1 MKNILD
7 KIREGSVLVGDGAWG
22 TLLYSMGLDSTECPE
37 LWNITN
43 RDRVLNVARN
53 YVDAG
58 ANIIETNSFGGS
70 SLKLGLY
77 GLGERAQEINRAAAM
92 ISKEAAGENVYVFG
106 SIGPTGKILMMGD
119 VSEQDVY
126 DSFATQATS
135 LEQGGADAL
144 IIETMTAL
152 DEAKIAIKAAKE
164 NSSLPVIC
172 TFSFDKTVDGNYRTM
187 MGVSPTDMLSEL
199 IDSGVDIMGTN
210 CGNGLDGMIEIVKE
224 IRKVNKSVL
233 LMVQANA
240 GIPEIID
247 GKSYFKEG
255 PSEMAEKL
263 SHLIEQNV
271 NIIGGCCGTTP
282 EHIAR
287 FAEVISL
294 SNSRNK

>member
-7 KIREGSVLVGDGAWG
+7 KIREGSVLLGDGAWG

-43 RDRVLNVARN
+43 PGRVLDVARS
-53 YVDAG
+53 YVEAG

-70 SLKLGLY
+70 GLKLNMY
-77 GLGERAQEINRAAAM
+77 GLGERADEINRAAAM
-92 ISKEAAGENVYVFG
+92 ISREAAGENVYVFG

-119 VSEQDVY
+119 VTEQEVY
-126 DSFATQATS
+126 DSFAAQALS
-135 LEQGGADAL
+135 LEKGGADAL

-152 DEAKIAIKAAKE
+152 DEAKIAISAVKN

-172 TFSFDKTVDGNYRTM
+172 TFSFDKTVDGKYRTM
-187 MGVSPTDMLSEL
+187 MGVSPAEMLAALTE
-199 IDSGVDIMGTN
+199 SGADIMGTN
-210 CGNGLDGMIEIVKE
+210 CGNGLEGMIDIVKE
-224 IRKVNKSVL
+224 IREVNSSVL

-263 SHLIEQNV
+263 FHLIDQNV

-294 SNSRNK
+294 SNSRKR

>member
-172 TFSFDKTVDGNYRTM
+172 TFSFDKTVDGHYRTM

>member
-1 MKNILD
+1 MKNILE
-7 KIREGSVLVGDGAWG
+7 KIREGSVLLGDGAWG

-43 RDRVLNVARN
+43 PGRVLDVARS
-53 YVDAG
+53 YVEAG

-70 SLKLGLY
+70 GLKLDMY
-77 GLGERAQEINRAAAM
+77 GLGERADEINRAAAM
-92 ISKEAAGENVYVFG
+92 ISREAAGENVYVFG

-119 VSEQDVY
+119 VTEQEVY
-126 DSFATQATS
+126 DSFAAQALS
-135 LEQGGADAL
+135 LEKGGADAL

-152 DEAKIAIKAAKE
+152 DEAKIAISAAKN

-172 TFSFDKTVDGNYRTM
+172 TFSFDKTVDGKYRTM
-187 MGVSPTDMLSEL
+187 MGVSPAEMLAALTE
-199 IDSGVDIMGTN
+199 SGADIMGTN
-210 CGNGLDGMIEIVKE
+210 CGNGLDGMIDIVKE
-224 IRKVNKSVL
+224 IREVNSSVL

-263 SHLIEQNV
+263 FHLIDQNV

-294 SNSRNK
+294 SNSRKR